1 MAASTKSDPRRSC
14 GPLGGPDCACRA
26 AVTRAFEG
34 MTQSGAPYDSALS
47 AACKVFHYHHPELD
61 IGVTEL
67 IEQWVSPESVH

>member
-1 MAASTKSDPRRSC
+1 MAASEKSDPRGC

-47 AACKVFHYHHPELD
+47 VASRVFQHHHPEHQV
-61 IGVTEL
+61 GVREL
-67 IEQWVSPESVH
+67 IEQWIAPESVH